1 MNRRLLALYSFA
13 AAAAGLFLG
22 SASAASCGNA
32 TVLSATSASGEK
44 VELVL
49 DSGAV
54 EKTPEWKPG
63 SGDPPLAVAKATQ
76 AALEW
81 GKKHFSRFDGF
92 EISRISLS
100 NAACSGGNNHWYYVF
115 EYTPIMA
122 GNRMYGGGNWAAIL
136 MDGTLVEAKA
146 SK

>member
-1 MNRRLLALYSFA
+1 MKRRLLAPCSLLVVG
-13 AAAAGLFLG
+13 AGLFFD
-22 SASAASCGNA
+22 SVSAASCGNT

-44 VELVL
+44 VELTL
-49 DSGAV
+49 DSAAV
-54 EKTPEWKPG
+54 EKTQEWKPG
-63 SGDPPLAVAKATQ
+63 SGDPPLAVSKATQ
-76 AALEW
+76 TALEW

-100 NAACSGGNNHWYYVF
+100 NAACSGSNNHWYYVF

-136 MDGTLVEAKA
+136 MDGTLVEAK
-146 SK
+146 SGK